1 MRTKTR
7 CKGSSPPPPPP
18 RRLLCSSGTRPSYVR
33 FISQLQFTIIMFKQK
48 HSPTS
53 PGYVPGTP
61 KLPKLPLPEE
71 TGVSPSRPATRADT
85 RRPQTPA
92 MVPSSS
98 SRANPTSGQPAKPL
112 KSILKGS
119 NNSQPRDSYE
129 SEGEMLSAK
138 KVARC
143 GGYNIPDVLP
153 PGVRLVPMKQPAFDL
168 HWQLLPYDTRRSRRL
183 LRFDMAFPVDQISFQ
198 DCGFRTRL
206 TDAELN
212 KPAAN
217 GTMSK
222 MLITFEQGPFSWEV
236 DVKRSQGIRCRD
248 VFQAI
253 YDTFDEQLT
262 REEQR
267 LVPDRRACEEAF
279 RLRCKLAAGLPDV
292 ERTLGWKRV
301 DVLLHHTIFLGLTQA
316 KSGGDWIL
324 NLGMPH
330 CAYRP
335 S

>member
-1 MRTKTR
+1 
-7 CKGSSPPPPPP
+7 
-18 RRLLCSSGTRPSYVR
+18 
-33 FISQLQFTIIMFKQK
+33 MFKQR

-61 KLPKLPLPEE
+61 KLPKLSLPLEMG
-71 TGVSPSRPATRADT
+71 TRPSRPATRADT

-92 MVPSSS
+92 MVPSSN

-143 GGYNIPDVLP
+143 EGYNIPNVLP
-153 PGVRLVPMKQPAFDL
+153 PGMRMVPMKQPAFDL
-168 HWQLLPYDTRRSRRL
+168 HWKLLPYDLRRSRRL
-183 LRFDMAFPVDQISFQ
+183 LRFDMAFPVDQINFQ
-198 DCGFRTRL
+198 DHYGRTRL
-206 TDAELN
+206 TELELN

-217 GTMSK
+217 GTMTK

-236 DVKRSQGIRCRD
+236 DVKRAQGIRCRD
-248 VFQAI
+248 VFEAI
-253 YDTFDEQLT
+253 YDTFNEQLT
-262 REEQR
+262 REERR
-267 LVPDRRACEEAF
+267 LVPDRHACEEAF
-279 RLRCKLAAGLPDV
+279 RLRCALAAGLPDV
-292 ERTLGWKRV
+292 ERALGWKRV
-301 DVLLHHTIFLGLTQA
+301 DVLLHRTIFLGLTQA

-324 NLGMPH
+324 NLGTLPIV
-330 CAYRP
+330 YGP